1 MNVKIPFTSLSLLS
15 SSLWLPIFS
24 ALVVVLYSCNHLAF
38 FISRRTIER
47 LDQWPDWRHCC
58 RYNCCQSGDLC
69 FYPTPLY
76 LGIVWLAALPF
87 CRDFHH
93 HGRVVWIDFR
103 EIKTWPTSGSILS
116 GQSNTIRSGAFGF
129 GAWHLTCGF
138 IQADYFGGFSQQDLN
153 ELYSAITQDFSNWL
167 NHFARLAMANA
178 DKPSMAQKL
187 SESIQT
193 IPQEQI
199 LTTVCAIF
207 QSHYR
212 DEVKKLDKRTL
223 LIQTQ
228 DDVIV
233 PLAVAEYLSSAIPD
247 SQISIIPAQGHCR
260 ISVQQ
265 RKWLGPSQLFSIH
278 SLILQI
284 KAFITW
290 QSQWSNLVRST
301 VNLPCLSANNYTY

>member
-1 MNVKIPFTSLSLLS
+1 
-15 SSLWLPIFS
+15 
-24 ALVVVLYSCNHLAF
+24 
-38 FISRRTIER
+38 
-47 LDQWPDWRHCC
+47 
-58 RYNCCQSGDLC
+58 
-69 FYPTPLY
+69 
-76 LGIVWLAALPF
+76 
-87 CRDFHH
+87 
-93 HGRVVWIDFR
+93 
-103 EIKTWPTSGSILS
+103 
-116 GQSNTIRSGAFGF
+116 
-129 GAWHLTCGF
+129 
-138 IQADYFGGFSQQDLN
+138 
-153 ELYSAITQDFSNWL
+153 
-167 NHFARLAMANA
+167 MANA

-233 PLAVAEYLSSAIPD
+233 PLAVAEYLRSAIPD

-265 RKWLGPSQLFSIH
+265 RK
-278 SLILQI
+278 
-284 KAFITW
+284 
-290 QSQWSNLVRST
+290 
-301 VNLPCLSANNYTY
+301 